1 MGRRAALFYS
11 ARDCVNALNCA
22 KPNDEMYDKNF
33 GLCMTLCTRQKLIK
47 CAHEIITDIYK
58 KNFYDP
64 KKLRRFY
71 KLNTLHMFQLEKLN
85 TLHMSQ
91 LEKYKANTFV
101 SQVFGNQKLDC
112 ANVRNA

>member
-11 ARDCVNALNCA
+11 ARDCVNALHCA

-33 GLCMTLCTRQKLIK
+33 GLCMTLLTRQKLIK

-58 KNFYDP
+58 KRPDP

-71 KLNTLHMFQLEKLN
+71 KLNTLHMFQLEK
-85 TLHMSQ
+85 
-91 LEKYKANTFV
+91 YKAGTGCPKMCPA
-101 SQVFGNQKLDC
+101 SEKEYLQKISYMISSLHLHSP
-112 ANVRNA
+112 